1 MKNLCLLFIA
11 LLLAANTCFGQT
23 NATDFTATDCSG
35 ASHNLFT
42 ELGQSKVVVLVWVMP
57 CATCINDAKGAYEA
71 VQSYATANPGKV
83 LYYLI
88 DDNGGTSCA
97 TLTNWANTN
106 GIKQN
111 VTIFRNQGEVIDE
124 DDFGGT
130 GMPHVVV
137 VGPDKKIYLNEKDG
151 QNNRAAI
158 QEAIGKALL
167 ATSVSEDL
175 PENRNVAVYPNPASD
190 KLLVNYSLSSASEV
204 NYEVYNT
211 LGERILTTGSG
222 HKPAGNNQL
231 AIDVNGFGD
240 GIYIL
245 KISTGKETFLTRFL
259 VAQ

>member
-1 MKNLCLLFIA
+1 MKKLNLLFIA
-11 LLLAANTCFGQT
+11 LLMAANTCFGQAT
-23 NATDFTATDCSG
+23 ATDFTATDCSG
-35 ASHNLFT
+35 ASHNLYT
-42 ELGQSKVVVLVWVMP
+42 ELAQGKVVVLVWVMP

-71 VQSYATANPGKV
+71 VNSFATSNPGKV
-83 LYYLI
+83 LYYMI

-97 TLTNWANTN
+97 TLTNWANNN

-111 VTIFRNQGEVIDE
+111 VTLFRNQGEVINE

-137 VGPDKKIYLNEKDG
+137 VGYDKKIYLNVRDG
-151 QNNRAAI
+151 QNNRSAI

-167 ATSVSEDL
+167 ATSVSENL
-175 PENRNVAVYPNPASD
+175 PLNNNISVYPNPAKD
-190 KLLVNYSLSSASEV
+190 NLLVNFNLSSASEV
-204 NYEVYNT
+204 TFEVYNT
-211 LGERILTTGSG
+211 LGESILNNTSG
-222 HKPAGNNQL
+222 YKPAGSNQL
-231 AIDVNGFGD
+231 SIDTKSFGE